1 MCRTRRLSEKFI
13 GKYKVMSDSSSKIKI
28 GLFGAAPDTSNM
40 GVSALFASTV
50 EGISTRIPNARF
62 AVFDNE
68 LGKRKQT
75 HLFSQGHTFEVE
87 HIGIRSGHR
96 YYLPENI
103 VSISV
108 LSHLGPLGGM
118 MNSVLRDID
127 NFDVVLD
134 ISGGDSFSDIY
145 GVKRFMSVVRPK
157 LISLRRHVPLI
168 LLPQTY
174 GPYYDSKFNQIAI
187 KAVKGADMAWARD
200 PNSFEILKE
209 MLGEDFDPAK
219 HKNGVDFAFAL
230 GVRDAEDMI
239 GAPLRQT
246 VLEKRPER
254 PLVGLNVSG
263 LIYNDPN
270 AATSQYGFKADYNE
284 IIHEFCDWL
293 LAETDATLVLIPHVM
308 SGRQYT
314 ESDYAA
320 CEKAAMRVDDKYKD
334 RVFVSP
340 DTLDQNQVKW
350 LISTMDWFCGTRMH
364 STIAALS
371 RGVPTSAIAYSDK
384 TKGVFETCGQGDE
397 VFDPRTLDTREMI
410 EGLKGSFL
418 RRGDLL
424 ESLKKS
430 LPEVKR
436 RVDEQLSIISN
447 CILDIVSNKNN

>member
-1 MCRTRRLSEKFI
+1 
-13 GKYKVMSDSSSKIKI
+13 
-28 GLFGAAPDTSNM
+28 M

-50 EGISTRIPNARF
+50 EGITERVPNASF
-62 AVFDNE
+62 AVFDNK
-68 LGKRKQT
+68 LGKRSEI
-75 HLFSQGHTFEVE
+75 HHFSEGHKFEVE
-87 HIGIRSGHR
+87 HIGIRAGHR

-103 VSISV
+103 VAISA
-108 LSHLGPLGGM
+108 LSHLGALGGM
-118 MNSVLRDID
+118 INSVVRDID

-157 LISLRRHVPLI
+157 LISLKRHVPLI

-174 GPYYDSKFNQIAI
+174 GPYYDPKFNRIAI

-200 PNSFEILKE
+200 PNSYEILKN
-209 MLGEDFDPAK
+209 MLGDQFDPAR
-219 HKNGVDFAFAL
+219 HRSGVDFAFAL
-230 GVRDAEDMI
+230 GIRGAEDMI
-239 GAPLRQT
+239 EAPLRQA
-246 VLEKRPER
+246 VLEKEPEK

-270 AATSQYGFKADYNE
+270 AAVSQYGFKANYNE

-293 LAETDATLVLIPHVM
+293 LAETDANLVLIPHVM

-314 ESDYAA
+314 ESDYTA
-320 CEKAAMRVDDKYKD
+320 CEKVARRVEERHKD

-350 LISTMDWFCGTRMH
+350 LISNMDWFCGTRMH

-371 RGVPTSAIAYSDK
+371 RGVPTAAIAYSDK

-397 VFDPRTLDTREMI
+397 VFDPRTLDTKDVI
-410 EGLKGSFL
+410 DDLKGSFL
-418 RRGDLL
+418 RRADLL
-424 ESLKKS
+424 ASLEKS

-436 RVDEQLSIISN
+436 RVDEQMSIISN
-447 CILDIVSNKNN
+447 YILDIVSSKNN